1 MRILFILPAIGKK
14 NNKKYIGTWKME
26 PLTIATLKA
35 LTPND
40 IETIFYDDRIE
51 NINYDIQADI
61 VAISVETYTSHRAYL
76 IADKFRSKGLK
87 VLMGGYHV
95 KAVPEEAKEH
105 ADVLIL
111 GNAENVWNI
120 VIEDLKNNN
129 LKEKYIGKPEFSD
142 KLPDR
147 SIFKNKKY
155 LPISLIETGRGCPNN
170 CEFCS
175 IASYYENTYHARKI
189 EQIIAEIKQ
198 TKPKMIFFVDD
209 NICAN
214 KKHLKE
220 LCKALIPLKIN
231 WTSQATLT
239 VAEDEELLELM
250 AKSGCKNILIGFE
263 SMDERNLDQMN
274 KSWNYKLG
282 ETDELIKRIHKAGIS
297 IYATFLFGFD
307 FDNPQ
312 NFRRTIDFALK
323 HKFFFA
329 AFNHL
334 LPFPDTKLYQR
345 LKNTKRLLYD
355 KWWLQENYNYGAIP
369 YVPAQMSP
377 ENLRNFCAEAR
388 REFFSIKNIIKRGIA
403 QFIRN
408 KNLYLLL
415 IFFSQNLNLRREVDE
430 KLNLPVGCGLDD
442 TISK

>member
-61 VAISVETYTSHRAYL
+61 VAISVETYTSRRAYL

-155 LPISLIETGRGCPNN
+155 CIDKEKLL
-170 CEFCS
+170 
-175 IASYYENTYHARKI
+175 Y
-189 EQIIAEIKQ
+189 IINYM
-198 TKPKMIFFVDD
+198 KMID
-209 NICAN
+209 CSE
-214 KKHLKE
+214 K
-220 LCKALIPLKIN
+220 
-231 WTSQATLT
+231 
-239 VAEDEELLELM
+239 
-250 AKSGCKNILIGFE
+250 
-263 SMDERNLDQMN
+263 
-274 KSWNYKLG
+274 
-282 ETDELIKRIHKAGIS
+282 S
-297 IYATFLFGFD
+297 IYKMLKKRKLLDAGFL
-307 FDNPQ
+307 
-312 NFRRTIDFALK
+312 
-323 HKFFFA
+323 
-329 AFNHL
+329 
-334 LPFPDTKLYQR
+334 
-345 LKNTKRLLYD
+345 
-355 KWWLQENYNYGAIP
+355 
-369 YVPAQMSP
+369 
-377 ENLRNFCAEAR
+377 
-388 REFFSIKNIIKRGIA
+388 
-403 QFIRN
+403 
-408 KNLYLLL
+408 
-415 IFFSQNLNLRREVDE
+415 E
-430 KLNLPVGCGLDD
+430 KLNL
-442 TISK
+442 I